1 MAMKV
6 KEILQ
11 LSDVQINKMSRREL
25 AQVTSILS
33 SAANKRI
40 SRIEKAGVTSPAV
53 ANVKRHDGK
62 FSVKGKNTNQLRS
75 EFARARNFMQNATS
89 SVRGAK
95 QSAKQIEKNLGLGET
110 VKKVSKALPS
120 YLKKEHKRLVQKRER
135 LNRTLEKRRAQGKKP
150 TKNMIKREQALK
162 QAEKSLAEKVMK
174 GTKTQRKAF
183 MEYLYGADRDKFL
196 SKFWE
201 TYNKWLETPEGR
213 RWEVQY
219 ITTGDKSMA
228 YDMQRKIMGE
238 FISGE
243 SESDIFSTAT
253 ELSEEEYITRLEG
266 EEDEVEDWGLF
277 L

>member
-11 LSDVQINKMSRREL
+11 LSDIQINKMSRREL

-40 SRIEKAGVTSPAV
+40 ARIEKAGVTSPAV
-53 ANVKRHDGK
+53 ANVRKHDGK

-75 EFARARNFMQNATS
+75 EFARAKTFMSNATS

-95 QSAKQIEKNLGLGET
+95 ASARQIEKNLGLDKSIE
-110 VKKVSKALPS
+110 KASKAMPS
-120 YLKKEHKRLVQKRER
+120 YLKKEHKRLAQKRER
-135 LNRTLEKRRAQGKKP
+135 LNRTLEKRKAQGKKP
-150 TKNMIKREQALK
+150 TKNMLKREQALAK
-162 QAEKSLAEKVMK
+162 AEKDLASKVMQ

-183 MEYLYGADRDKFL
+183 MQYLYSADRDKFL

-201 TYNKWLETPEGR
+201 TYNKWLETPEGK
-213 RWEVQY
+213 RWESQY
-219 ITTGDKSMA
+219 LATGDKSMA
-228 YDMQRKIMGE
+228 YDMQKKIMNE

-243 SESDIFSTAT
+243 SESDIFNTAD
-253 ELSEEEYITRLEG
+253 EISEADYIARLEG
-266 EEDEVEDWGLF
+266 DEDDWGLF
-277 L
+277 M